1 MSLPPAPET
10 DGHLGLALK
19 DQALF
24 GSHGS
29 RRRPVLFKANG
40 RYQSQ
45 CEVIRGQAATD
56 PLGVAGVAPMTLG
69 AKYFRNCPVP
79 VSAFVM
85 QVVKSSF
92 RYPEV

>member
-1 MSLPPAPET
+1 MGPAADP
-10 DGHLGLALK
+10 
-19 DQALF
+19 
-24 GSHGS
+24 SY
-29 RRRPVLFKANG
+29 FKANG
-40 RYQSQ
+40 RYQNQ

-69 AKYFRNCPVP
+69 AEYFRNFPVP